1 VSGITGIDKLRKDAE
16 VFRRGLGEAL
26 GRELQATVDQP
37 IRTFERNV
45 RSAVRSDL
53 PARYAGVY
61 GGSFRLKVN
70 ATAGSAGIRV
80 KLVGTAKGK
89 AQIRDSAALNR
100 GLLRHKR
107 WGHLPWYSQSVTP
120 GFWDDPAKV
129 LAVDVRKAVEVAVDK
144 TAAAVEAQL

>member
-1 VSGITGIDKLRKDAE
+1 VSGITGIAKLRKDAE

-26 GRELQATVDQP
+26 GRELQGSVDQP
-37 IRTFERNV
+37 IRAFERNV
-45 RSAVRSDL
+45 RSAAQADF
-53 PARYAGVY
+53 PKRYAGVY
-61 GGSFRLKVN
+61 TGSFRLKVN

-107 WGHLPWYSQSVTP
+107 WGKLPWYTQAVRP
-120 GFWDDPAKV
+120 GFWDDPAKI
-129 LAVDVRKAVEVAVDK
+129 LASDVRKAVETAVEK

>member
-1 VSGITGIDKLRKDAE
+1 MSGITGIAKLRKDAE

-26 GRELQATVDQP
+26 GRELQTSVDQP
-37 IRTFERNV
+37 IRVFSRNV
-45 RSAVRSDL
+45 RAAARADF
-53 PARYAGVY
+53 PKRYAGVY
-61 GGSFRLKVN
+61 TGSFRLKVN

-89 AQIRDSAALNR
+89 AQIRDSAALNK

-107 WGHLPWYSQSVTP
+107 WGKLPWFSQAVTP

-129 LAVDVRKAVEVAVDK
+129 LAADVRKAVETAVEK